1 MSFAVSTGLKARCC
15 SRSACLKE
23 MPAAHLATE
32 HKAGTGSA
40 GRKNYIY
47 THSIYSHTMRK
58 SITFFATAILLL
70 AAFVTPRTLCAQG
83 VVLSDAPT
91 AAGWAD
97 NTVWYTIQSLQ
108 NNAYLGTEGDYLNAK
123 GKLTF
128 KHIKKPADTDAA
140 AMWCVVDN
148 GDGSVTLYNA
158 AGTRCQML
166 AVNGSNTQASA
177 KLYFSDYHPQGITY
191 KFYLKPSEFDTAENV
206 RIIGTQPGTAG
217 SHWYNPGW
225 GFTMNKLA
233 TADSKKDKGYAFRFN
248 RVNFT
253 PNNAIKA
260 QYILRDKAHNAERT
274 QVEDVTAGAAIS
286 PALPDFY
293 TLGTC
298 QKDTTSEV
306 ITTVPQGGG
315 TIWVNVSPA
324 YPFSEGKFY
333 PLAGGMGSQTK
344 CATYVNNSLIKA
356 GSKTTSEEQLW
367 GFEQV
372 QGSFN
377 QFYIRNV
384 NAGPGMY
391 LNMAKGSETQGG
403 AISAT
408 ATSTKQAFSIVKYNG
423 GGETQAFY
431 ILGEGSTDYLCTYNS
446 KLTCIGQKMGEDGV
460 FKVLGEGTAYEARTY
475 TYSNTQDGTQ
485 YSDKVYAVQGSANP
499 DLDVFHQNW
508 QKSSTTG
515 DCVYTYNG
523 IRYPFE
529 LSTDATKHYYALFM
543 NTADAP
549 YYVTV
554 HSPYQITSGS
564 MGKNVVTMDSISAS
578 RDFDYFKK
586 CIWYFKRDEK
596 SGLVYVY
603 NAYDNKALTVDTN
616 SDETL
621 VQLADQGLGFKIGE
635 NSTSPLGP
643 DGFPTSFNLLVPG
656 NKGCI
661 GDYHPDLP
669 LIYHSDTYA
678 NCASSE
684 YARFTVQSVDEAV
697 VLNAAKACIVSEV
710 PITSDIVNDTYY
722 SEEEVASLAQ
732 ASTYNGLLEAAQS
745 FSGTR
750 VEVSTNKVYSLK
762 FMNADRFTACT
773 ALADKDGNPLI
784 EGEAARLRTL
794 PSTSSEVGTMST
806 LFRFTESDDHDATN
820 QHYLLRHLNSGM
832 YLGGLDAEGCA
843 IFVTDRADAHTYAV
857 EWSQEKPG
865 ETLLRDVTEGAAKY
879 LCNMANASAE
889 QADVNSATRTEGSGA
904 VAEGNKL
911 QVKETP
917 TYKVSING
925 DAQYATLCLPFPV
938 ELPSGVIAWYISG
951 CDNKTLFTTSF
962 NKWVDDEPV
971 VIAANT
977 PAILNADITTT
988 TTFELPIRL
997 GTAGVHPTDAILLKG
1012 TGVKRTGMVERSYY
1026 VLANK
1031 SQGLGFYISVSP
1043 TFKANSAFIPADALS
1058 SYGTTLSQGYTF
1070 RWKDQSTGIEAI
1082 EADAADQEV
1091 RYFDLQGRPVLYPT
1105 HGIFIN
1111 SKGQK
1116 VLIP

>member
-1 MSFAVSTGLKARCC
+1 MPQAVSTGLKARCC

-40 GRKNYIY
+40 GRKNYIH

-70 AAFVTPRTLCAQG
+70 AVFITPRTLCAQG

-108 NNAYLGTEGDYLNAK
+108 NNAYLGTEGDYLNTN
-123 GKLTF
+123 GNLTF
-128 KHIKKPADTDAA
+128 KHTEDPADTDAA

-166 AVNGSNTQASA
+166 AVNGLNTQASA
-177 KLYFSDYHPQGITY
+177 ELYFPDYHPQGITY
-191 KFYLKPSEFDTAENV
+191 KFYLKPSTMYPSDNV

-217 SHWYNPGW
+217 SHWYNPGQ
-225 GFTMNKLA
+225 GFTMNA
-233 TADSKKDKGYAFRFN
+233 SNAAAGRKGYAFRFT

-253 PNNAIKA
+253 PDNAIKA
-260 QYILRDKAHNAERT
+260 QYILRDEAHNAERT

-293 TLGTC
+293 ALGTC
-298 QKDTTSEV
+298 QKYTTSEI

-315 TIWVNVSPA
+315 TILVNVSPA

-333 PLAGGMGSQTK
+333 PLAGGVGSSTK

-356 GSKTTSEEQLW
+356 GSRTTSEEQLW

-423 GGETQAFY
+423 SGQTQAFY
-431 ILGEGSTDYLCTYNS
+431 ILGQGSTDYLCTYNS
-446 KLTCIGQKMGEDGV
+446 QLTCTGKNMGDDGV
-460 FKVLGEGTAYEARTY
+460 FKVLGEGTPYETRTY
-475 TYSNTQDGTQ
+475 TYRNTQDGTQ
-485 YSDKVYAVQGSANP
+485 YSDKVYAVQGSENP

-543 NTADAP
+543 NTADDP

-554 HSPYQITSGS
+554 YSPYWITSGS
-564 MGKNVVTMDSISAS
+564 MGNDVVTMDDVSES

-586 CIWYFKRDEK
+586 SIWYFKRDEK

-603 NAYDNKALTVDTN
+603 NAYDNTALTVNTN
-616 SDETL
+616 SDEMP
-621 VQLADQGLGFKIGE
+621 VQLAAEGSGFKIGE
-635 NSTSPLGP
+635 NSTSSLGP
-643 DGFPTSFNLLVPG
+643 DNFPTSFNLLVPG

-661 GDYHPDLP
+661 GDYHPYFP

-732 ASTYNGLLEAAQS
+732 ARTYNELLEAAHN

-773 ALADKDGNPLI
+773 ALADKDGHMLI

-794 PSTSSEVGTMST
+794 PSASSEVGTMST

-865 ETLLRDVTEGAAKY
+865 ETLLRDVTGGAATY
-879 LCNMANASAE
+879 LCNRANASAE
-889 QADVNSATRTEGSGA
+889 QADVNSAARNEGSGA

-925 DAQYATLCLPFPV
+925 DAKHATLCLPFPV
-938 ELPSGVIAWYISG
+938 ELPSGVNAYYISG
-951 CDNKTLFTTSF
+951 CDNKSFELSSF
-962 NKWVDDEPV
+962 NDWVADGPV

-1043 TFKANSAFIPADALS
+1043 TFKANSAFIPANALS

-1082 EADAADQEV
+1082 DADAADQQV

>member
-40 GRKNYIY
+40 GRKNYIH

-70 AAFVTPRTLCAQG
+70 AAFVTPRTLCAEE
-83 VVLSDAPT
+83 VVLSGAPT

-108 NNAYLGTEGDYLNAK
+108 NNAYLGTEGDYLNTN
-123 GKLTF
+123 GNLTF
-128 KHIKKPADTDAA
+128 KHTEKPAATDAA

-166 AVNGSNTQASA
+166 AVNGLNTQASA
-177 KLYFSDYHPQGITY
+177 ELYFPDYHPQGITY
-191 KFYLKPSEFDTAENV
+191 KFYLKPSTMYPTDNV
-206 RIIGTQPGTAG
+206 RIIGTQPGTE
-217 SHWYNPGW
+217 SSYWYNLGSD
-225 GFTMNKLA
+225 FTMNTSTA
-233 TADSKKDKGYAFRFN
+233 ADSKRGYAFRFT

-253 PNNAIKA
+253 PDNAIKA
-260 QYILRDKAHNAERT
+260 QYILRDEDHKAERT
-274 QVEDVTAGAAIS
+274 QVEDVTVGAAIS

-298 QKDTTSEV
+298 QKYTTSEV

-315 TIWVNVSPA
+315 TILVNVSPA

-333 PLAGGMGSQTK
+333 PLAGGVGSQTK

-391 LNMAKGSETQGG
+391 LNMAKGSDTQGG

-423 GGETQAFY
+423 GGQTQAFC
-431 ILGEGSTDYLCTYNS
+431 ILGQGSTDYLCTYNS
-446 KLTCIGQKMGEDGV
+446 KLTCIGQNMGEDGG

-485 YSDKVYAVQGSANP
+485 YSDKVYAVQGSENP

-543 NTADAP
+543 NTADDP

-554 HSPYQITSGS
+554 YSPYWITSGS
-564 MGKNVVTMDSISAS
+564 MGNDVVTMDDVSES

-586 CIWYFKRDEK
+586 SIWYFKRDEK

-635 NSTSPLGP
+635 NSTLPLGP

-661 GDYHPDLP
+661 GDYHPDRP

-684 YARFTVQSVDEAV
+684 YARFTVQSVDETV

-732 ASTYNGLLEAAQS
+732 ASTYNGLLEAAHN

-773 ALADKDGNPLI
+773 ALADKDGNLLI

-794 PSTSSEVGTMST
+794 PSASSEVGTMST

-865 ETLLRDVTEGAAKY
+865 ETLLLDVTEGAAKY

-925 DAQYATLCLPFPV
+925 DAKHATLCLPFPV
-938 ELPSGVIAWYISG
+938 ELPSGVNALYISG
-951 CDNKTLFTTSF
+951 CDNKSLEVSTFSDFL
-962 NKWVDDEPV
+962 VADEPV

-977 PAILNADITTT
+977 PAILKADIKTT

-1082 EADAADQEV
+1082 DADAADQEV

>member
-40 GRKNYIY
+40 GRKNYIH

-70 AAFVTPRTLCAQG
+70 AAFVTPRTLCAQE

-97 NTVWYTIQSLQ
+97 NTVWYNIQSLK
-108 NNAYLGTEGDYLNAK
+108 NDAYLGTEGDYLNTNGNLA
-123 GKLTF
+123 F
-128 KHIKKPADTDAA
+128 KHTEEPAATDAA

-166 AVNGSNTQASA
+166 AVNGLNTQASA
-177 KLYFSDYHPQGITY
+177 DLYFSDYHPQGITY
-191 KFYLKPSEFDTAENV
+191 KFYLKPSSFDTAENV
-206 RIIGTQPGTAG
+206 RIIGTQRGTAG
-217 SHWYNPGW
+217 SHWYNPGS
-225 GFTMNKLA
+225 GFTMNTSTKA
-233 TADSKKDKGYAFRFN
+233 ASQTDYAFSFT

-253 PNNAIKA
+253 PDNAIKA
-260 QYILRDKAHNAERT
+260 QYILRDEAHNAERT
-274 QVEDVTAGAAIS
+274 QVKDVTAGAAIS

-293 TLGTC
+293 ALGTC
-298 QKDTTSEV
+298 QKYTTSEV

-315 TIWVNVSPA
+315 TILVNVSPA

-333 PLAGGMGSQTK
+333 PLAGGVGSSTK

-356 GSKTTSEEQLW
+356 GEETTSEEQLW

-391 LNMAKGSETQGG
+391 LNMAKGSE
-403 AISAT
+403 
-408 ATSTKQAFSIVKYNG
+408 
-423 GGETQAFY
+423 
-431 ILGEGSTDYLCTYNS
+431 
-446 KLTCIGQKMGEDGV
+446 
-460 FKVLGEGTAYEARTY
+460 
-475 TYSNTQDGTQ
+475 TQDGTQ

-543 NTADAP
+543 NTADDP

-554 HSPYQITSGS
+554 YSPYQITSGS
-564 MGKNVVTMDSISAS
+564 MGKNVVTMDDISAK

-586 CIWYFKRDEK
+586 SIWYFKRDEK

-603 NAYDNKALTVDTN
+603 NAYDNTALTVDTN

-621 VQLADQGLGFKIGE
+621 VKLTAQGSGFKIGE
-635 NSTSPLGP
+635 NSTLPLGP

-661 GDYHPDLP
+661 GDYHPVLP

-678 NCASSE
+678 NCARNE
-684 YARFTVQSVDEAV
+684 YARFTVQSVDDAV

-710 PITSDIVNDTYY
+710 PTTSDIVNDTYY
-722 SEEEVASLAQ
+722 TEEEVASLAQ
-732 ASTYNGLLEAAQS
+732 ASTYNGLLEAAQN

-773 ALADKDGNPLI
+773 ALADKDGNLLI

-794 PSTSSEVGTMST
+794 PSASSEVGTMST

-865 ETLLRDVTEGAAKY
+865 ETLLLDVTEGAAKY

-889 QADVNSATRTEGSGA
+889 QADVNSAARNEGSGA

-925 DAQYATLCLPFPV
+925 DAKHATLCLPFPV
-938 ELPSGVIAWYISG
+938 ELPSGVNAYYISG
-951 CDNKTLFTTSF
+951 CDNKSFELSSF
-962 NKWVDDEPV
+962 NDWVADGPV

-1043 TFKANSAFIPADALS
+1043 TFKANSAFIPANALS

-1070 RWKDQSTGIEAI
+1070 RWKDQSTGIDAI
-1082 EADAADQEV
+1082 DADAADQEV

>member
-70 AAFVTPRTLCAQG
+70 AAFVTPRTLCAEE
-83 VVLSDAPT
+83 VVLSGAPT

-108 NNAYLGTEGDYLNAK
+108 NNAYLGTEGDYLNTN
-123 GKLTF
+123 GNLTF
-128 KHIKKPADTDAA
+128 KHTETPAATDAA

-166 AVNGSNTQASA
+166 TVNGLNTQASA
-177 KLYFSDYHPQGITY
+177 ELYFSDYHPEGITY
-191 KFYLKPSEFDTAENV
+191 KFYLKPSTMFNTDDV

-217 SHWYNPGW
+217 SHWYNPGS
-225 GFTMNKLA
+225 GFTMNA
-233 TADSKKDKGYAFRFN
+233 SNAAAGRKGYAFRFT

-253 PNNAIKA
+253 PDNAIKA
-260 QYILRDKAHNAERT
+260 QYILRDEAHNAERT
-274 QVEDVTAGAAIS
+274 QVEDVTVGAAIS

-293 TLGTC
+293 VLGTC
-298 QKDTTSEV
+298 QKYTTSEV

-315 TIWVNVSPA
+315 TILVNVSPA

-333 PLAGGMGSQTK
+333 LLAGGVGSTTK

-356 GSKTTSEEQLW
+356 GSRTTSEEQLW

-423 GGETQAFY
+423 SGQTQAFY
-431 ILGEGSTDYLCTYNS
+431 ILGQGSTDYLCTYNS
-446 KLTCIGQKMGEDGV
+446 LLTCTGQNMGEDGV
-460 FKVLGEGTAYEARTY
+460 FKVLGEGTAYETRTY
-475 TYSNTQDGTQ
+475 TYRNTQDGTQ

-508 QKSSTTG
+508 HKSSTTG

-543 NTADAP
+543 NTADDP

-554 HSPYQITSGS
+554 YSPYWITSGS
-564 MGKNVVTMDSISAS
+564 MGNNVVTMDDVSES

-603 NAYDNKALTVDTN
+603 NAYDNTALTVNTN
-616 SDETL
+616 SDEMP
-621 VQLADQGLGFKIGE
+621 VQLAAEGSGFKIGE
-635 NSTSPLGP
+635 NSTSLLGP

-661 GDYHPDLP
+661 GDYHPFYP
-669 LIYHSDTYA
+669 LIYHSDTYT

-697 VLNAAKACIVSEV
+697 VLDAAKACIVSEV

-732 ASTYNGLLEAAQS
+732 ASTYNGLLQAAQN

-773 ALADKDGNPLI
+773 ALADKDGNLLI
-784 EGEAARLRTL
+784 EGEAARMRTL
-794 PSTSSEVGTMST
+794 PSASSEVGTMST

-865 ETLLRDVTEGAAKY
+865 ETLLRDVTEGAARY

-889 QADVNSATRTEGSGA
+889 QADVNSAARTESSGA

-925 DAQYATLCLPFPV
+925 DAKHATLCLPFPV
-938 ELPSGVIAWYISG
+938 ELPSGVNAYYISG
-951 CDNKTLFTTSF
+951 CDNKTFELSSF
-962 NKWVDDEPV
+962 NDWVADGPV

-1070 RWKDQSTGIEAI
+1070 RWKDQSTGIDAI
-1082 EADAADQEV
+1082 DADAADQEV

>member
-40 GRKNYIY
+40 GRKNYIH

-108 NNAYLGTEGDYLNAK
+108 NKAYLGTKGDYLSDN
-123 GKLTF
+123 GNLTF
-128 KHIKKPADTDAA
+128 THIKKPADTDAA

-148 GDGSVTLYNA
+148 GDSSVTLYNA

-166 AVNGSNTQASA
+166 AVNGLNTSASA
-177 KLYFSDYHPQGITY
+177 KLYFPDYHPEGITY
-191 KFYLKPSEFDTAENV
+191 KFYLKPSTMYPTDDV
-206 RIIGTQPGTAG
+206 RIIGTQPGTE
-217 SHWYNPGW
+217 SSYWYNPGSD
-225 GFTMNKLA
+225 FTMNTSTA
-233 TADSKKDKGYAFRFN
+233 ADSKRGYAFRFT

-253 PNNAIKA
+253 PDNAIKA

-423 GGETQAFY
+423 GSQTLAFY
-431 ILGEGSTDYLCTYNS
+431 ILGQGSTDYLCTYNS
-446 KLTCIGQKMGEDGV
+446 KLTCIGQNMGENGV

-564 MGKNVVTMDSISAS
+564 MGNNVVTMDSISAS
-578 RDFDYFKK
+578 RDFDYFKR

-710 PITSDIVNDTYY
+710 PTTSDIVNDTYY
-722 SEEEVASLAQ
+722 TEAEVASLAQ
-732 ASTYNGLLEAAQS
+732 ASTYNGLLEAAKN

-773 ALADKDGNPLI
+773 ALADKDGNLLI

-865 ETLLRDVTEGAAKY
+865 ETLLRDVTGGAAKY

-889 QADVNSATRTEGSGA
+889 QADVNSAARNEGSGT

-925 DAQYATLCLPFPV
+925 AAKHATLCLPFPV
-938 ELPSGVIAWYISG
+938 ELPSGVNALYISG
-951 CDNKTLFTTSF
+951 CDNKSLEVSTFSDFL
-962 NKWVDDEPV
+962 VADEPV

-977 PAILNADITTT
+977 PAILKADIKTT

-997 GTAGVHPTDAILLKG
+997 GTAGIHPDDAILLKG

-1070 RWKDQSTGIEAI
+1070 RWKDQSTGIDAI
-1082 EADAADQEV
+1082 DADAADQEV

>member
-1 MSFAVSTGLKARCC
+1 
-15 SRSACLKE
+15 
-23 MPAAHLATE
+23 
-32 HKAGTGSA
+32 
-40 GRKNYIY
+40 
-47 THSIYSHTMRK
+47 MRK
-58 SITFFATAILLL
+58 SLTFIATAMLLL
-70 AAFVTPRTLCAQG
+70 AVFVNPSTLRAQE

-91 AAGWAD
+91 ASGWAA
-97 NTVWYTIQSLQ
+97 NTVWYTIQSLA
-108 NNAYLGTEGDYLNAK
+108 NNAYLGTEGDYLSTTGHLSFVHTAA
-123 GKLTF
+123 
-128 KHIKKPADTDAA
+128 PAATDAA

-166 AVNGSNTQASA
+166 AVNGFNSLASA
-177 KLYFSDYHPQGITY
+177 DLYFSDYHPEGITY
-191 KFYLKPSEFDTAENV
+191 KFYLKPSNMYPTGDV
-206 RIIGTQPGTAG
+206 RIIGTQEGTAG
-217 SHWYNPGW
+217 SHWYNPGS
-225 GFTMNKLA
+225 GLSMNA
-233 TADSKKDKGYAFRFN
+233 AAVAPNRKGYAFRFT

-260 QYILRDKAHNAERT
+260 QYILRDEAHNAQRT
-274 QVEDVTAGAAIS
+274 QVENVTAGSAIS

-293 TLGTC
+293 SLVSC
-298 QKDTTSEV
+298 QKYTTSET

-315 TIWVNVSPA
+315 TILVSISPS

-333 PLAGGMGSQTK
+333 PLAGGVGSQTK
-344 CATYVNNSLIKA
+344 CATFVNNSLVKA
-356 GSKTTSEEQLW
+356 GSKTSSEEQLW

-372 QGSFN
+372 QGTFN

-384 NAGPGMY
+384 NAGPNMY
-391 LNMAKGSETQGG
+391 LNMVKGSETQGG
-403 AISAT
+403 AVSAT

-423 GGETQAFY
+423 SGQTEAFY
-431 ILGEGSTDYLCTYNS
+431 ILGQGSTDYLCTYNS
-446 KLTCIGQKMGEDGV
+446 LLTCTGQNMGQDGV
-460 FKVLGEGTAYEARTY
+460 FKVLGAGTAYETRTY
-475 TYSNTQDGTQ
+475 TYRNTQDGTQ
-485 YSDKVYAVQGSANP
+485 YSDKLYAMQGSENP
-499 DLDVFHQNW
+499 DLDVFHQDW

-543 NTADAP
+543 NTADNP

-554 HSPYQITSGS
+554 YSPYWITSGS
-564 MGKNVVTMDSISAS
+564 MGNNVVTMDDVSAS

-586 CIWYFKRDEK
+586 CIWYFMRDDK

-603 NAYDNKALTVDTN
+603 NAYDNTALAVNTN
-616 SDETL
+616 SDEMP
-621 VQLADQGLGFKIGE
+621 VQVSAQGSGFKIGE
-635 NSTSPLGP
+635 NSTSPLGS

-661 GDYHPDLP
+661 GDYHPYYP

-710 PITSDIVNDTYY
+710 PTSSDIVNDTYY
-722 SEEEVASLAQ
+722 TEAEVASLAQ
-732 ASTYNGLLEAAQS
+732 ASTYNALLEAAQN

-773 ALADKDGNPLI
+773 AQADKDGNLLV
-784 EGEAARLRTL
+784 EGEEARLRTL
-794 PSTSSEVGTMST
+794 PNGSSQVGTMST

-865 ETLLRDVTEGAAKY
+865 ETLLLDVTAGAAQY
-879 LCNMANASAE
+879 LCNLANASEE
-889 QADVNSATRTEGSGA
+889 QADVNSAARTEGSGA
-904 VAEGNKL
+904 VAAGNKL

-925 DAQYATLCLPFPV
+925 EAKHATLCLPFPV
-938 ELPSGVIAWYISG
+938 ELPSGVNAYYISG
-951 CDNKTLFTTSF
+951 CDNKAFELSSF
-962 NKWVDDEPV
+962 NDWVADGPV

-977 PAILNADITTT
+977 PAILNADIAST

-997 GTAGVHPTDAILLKG
+997 GTTGVHPTDAILLKG

-1070 RWKDQSTGIEAI
+1070 RWKDHTTGIDAI
-1082 EADAADQEV
+1082 EAETAVHEV

>member
-40 GRKNYIY
+40 GRKNYIH

-108 NNAYLGTEGDYLNAK
+108 NNAYLGTEGDYLNTN
-123 GKLTF
+123 GNLTF
-128 KHIKKPADTDAA
+128 KHTEAPAATDAA

-166 AVNGSNTQASA
+166 AVNGLNTQASA
-177 KLYFSDYHPQGITY
+177 ELYFSDYHPQGITY
-191 KFYLKPSEFDTAENV
+191 KFYLKPSTMYPTDNV

-217 SHWYNPGW
+217 SHWYNPGQ
-225 GFTMNKLA
+225 GFTMNA
-233 TADSKKDKGYAFRFN
+233 SNAAAGRKGYAFRFT

-253 PNNAIKA
+253 PDNAIKA
-260 QYILRDKAHNAERT
+260 QYILRDEPHHAERT
-274 QVEDVTAGAAIS
+274 QVEDVTVGAAIS

-298 QKDTTSEV
+298 QKYTTSEV

-315 TIWVNVSPA
+315 TILVNVSPA

-333 PLAGGMGSQTK
+333 PLAGGVGSTTK

-423 GGETQAFY
+423 GGQTQAFY
-431 ILGEGSTDYLCTYNS
+431 ILGQGSTDYLCTYNS
-446 KLTCIGQKMGEDGV
+446 LLTCTGKNMGDDGV
-460 FKVLGEGTAYEARTY
+460 FKVLGGGTAYETRTY
-475 TYSNTQDGTQ
+475 TYRNTQDGTQ
-485 YSDKVYAVQGSANP
+485 YSDKVYAVQGSVNP

-543 NTADAP
+543 NTADDP

-554 HSPYQITSGS
+554 YSPYWITSGS
-564 MGKNVVTMDSISAS
+564 MGNDVVTMDDVSES

-586 CIWYFKRDEK
+586 SIWYFKRDEK

-603 NAYDNKALTVDTN
+603 NAYDNTALTVNTN
-616 SDETL
+616 SDEMP
-621 VQLADQGLGFKIGE
+621 VQLAAEGSGFKIGE
-635 NSTSPLGP
+635 NSTSLLGP

-661 GDYHPDLP
+661 GDYHPVLP

-684 YARFTVQSVDEAV
+684 YARFTVQSVDETV

-732 ASTYNGLLEAAQS
+732 ASTYNGLLEAAQN

-773 ALADKDGNPLI
+773 ALADKDGNLLI
-784 EGEAARLRTL
+784 EGEEARMRTL
-794 PSTSSEVGTMST
+794 PSASSEVGTMST

-865 ETLLRDVTEGAAKY
+865 ETLLLDVTEGAAKY
-879 LCNMANASAE
+879 LCNMANASTE
-889 QADVNSATRTEGSGA
+889 QADVNSATRTESSGA

-925 DAQYATLCLPFPV
+925 TAKHATLCLPFPV
-938 ELPSGVIAWYISG
+938 ELPSGVNAYYISG
-951 CDNKTLFTTSF
+951 CDNKTFELSSF
-962 NKWVDDEPV
+962 NDWVADGPV

-1043 TFKANSAFIPADALS
+1043 TFKANSAFIPADARS

-1082 EADAADQEV
+1082 DADAADQEV

>member
-40 GRKNYIY
+40 GRKNYIH

-70 AAFVTPRTLCAQG
+70 AAFVTPRTLCAEE
-83 VVLSDAPT
+83 VVLSGAPT

-108 NNAYLGTEGDYLNAK
+108 NNAYLGTEGDYLNTN
-123 GKLTF
+123 GNLTF
-128 KHIKKPADTDAA
+128 KHIEEPAATDAA

-166 AVNGSNTQASA
+166 AVNGSNTSASA
-177 KLYFSDYHPQGITY
+177 ELYFSDYHPQGITY
-191 KFYLKPSEFDTAENV
+191 KFYLKPSTMYPTDNV

-217 SHWYNPGW
+217 SHWYNPGS
-225 GFTMNKLA
+225 GFTMNA
-233 TADSKKDKGYAFRFN
+233 SNAAAGRKGYAFRFT
-248 RVNFT
+248 RVSFT
-253 PNNAIKA
+253 PDNAIKA
-260 QYILRDKAHNAERT
+260 QYILRDEAHNAERT
-274 QVEDVTAGAAIS
+274 QVEDVTVGAAIS

-298 QKDTTSEV
+298 QKYTTSEV

-315 TIWVNVSPA
+315 TILVNVSPA

-333 PLAGGMGSQTK
+333 PLAGGVGSQTK

-423 GGETQAFY
+423 GGQTQAFY
-431 ILGEGSTDYLCTYNS
+431 ILGQGSTDYLCTYNS
-446 KLTCIGQKMGEDGV
+446 QLTCTGKNMGDDGV
-460 FKVLGEGTAYEARTY
+460 FKVLGGGTAYETRTY

-485 YSDKVYAVQGSANP
+485 YSDKVYAVQGSENP

-508 QKSSTTG
+508 HKSSTTG

-543 NTADAP
+543 NTADDP

-554 HSPYQITSGS
+554 YSPYWITSGS
-564 MGKNVVTMDSISAS
+564 MGNDVVTMDDVSES

-586 CIWYFKRDEK
+586 SIWYFKRDEK

-603 NAYDNKALTVDTN
+603 NAYDNTALTVNTN

-661 GDYHPDLP
+661 GDYHPDRP

-684 YARFTVQSVDEAV
+684 YARFTVQSVDETV

-732 ASTYNGLLEAAQS
+732 ASTYNELLEAAQN
-745 FSGTR
+745 FNGTR

-773 ALADKDGNPLI
+773 ALADKDGNLLI

-865 ETLLRDVTEGAAKY
+865 ETLLLDVTEGAAKY

-889 QADVNSATRTEGSGA
+889 QADVNSATRTESSGA

-925 DAQYATLCLPFPV
+925 DAKHATLCLPFPV
-938 ELPSGVIAWYISG
+938 ELPSGVNAYYISG
-951 CDNKTLFTTSF
+951 CDNKSFELSSF
-962 NKWVDDEPV
+962 NDWVADGPV

-1070 RWKDQSTGIEAI
+1070 RWKDQSTGIDAI
-1082 EADAADQEV
+1082 DADAADQEV